1 MTSSSKNNRSGI
13 SAIEWLLILA
23 MVALIVGIG
32 AAAGLGNAPID
43 PIVATSTRTFTPTAT
58 STRTSTPTLLPT
70 ATSPPTPTSIPTDT
84 PTPTALPRPSGA
96 FIPTIVV
103 TAGEVIS
110 GTPVPTQMPLVDQ
123 PSGAINILLLGT
135 DQRPGESGYRTDSI
149 IVVGVNP
156 NRQYVTLLSIPR
168 DLWVYVPIE
177 DKFDRLN
184 TVDAWGESHQVPGG
198 SASLIKQ
205 TLLYNLGIPID
216 YYARVNFTGI
226 KQIVD
231 RVGGVEV
238 LAFCPLYDVFP
249 DVPDNQSDIISDPAQ
264 LATVLTGTIDIP
276 TPGLYTFDGK
286 HALWFARSRE
296 STNDFDRSRRQQ
308 QVLRAI
314 WAKIKANGLIAQLPS
329 LWADV
334 TSIVQTDLS
343 VNDVAYLASFASQL
357 DDSHIKLRA
366 IDKLSTDGFVAAN
379 GAEVL
384 AIAPDRVSAV
394 LQEAFEPPLTNVA
407 SQASAQI
414 EVWNGSGQANWDLLA
429 IDRLRSEGF
438 VVTSYGPADHVYS
451 ETQVI
456 NFNATTKGSRVSQLA
471 RLFNVRSSA
480 NLISQPTENS
490 AINYRLIVGADFNSC
505 LPPPAPVQFAPT
517 PAPTATAV
525 P

>member
-1 MTSSSKNNRSGI
+1 MLIVLIVAVVLLLSGI
-13 SAIEWLLILA
+13 LGLGNLPAA
-23 MVALIVGIG
+23 DPIVGI
-32 AAAGLGNAPID
+32 
-43 PIVATSTRTFTPTAT
+43 STRTATATPTSTVTPTPTFIPT
-58 STRTSTPTLLPT
+58 STSTATPTNT
-70 ATSPPTPTSIPTDT
+70 PTPTSP
-84 PTPTALPRPSGA
+84 PRPSGA
-96 FIPTIVV
+96 ILPLIFV

-110 GTPVPTQMPLVDQ
+110 GTPVPTQMPYIDQ
-123 PSGAINILLLGT
+123 PEGSINILLLGT
-135 DQRPGESGYRTDSI
+135 DQRPTSGGYRTDSI
-149 IVVGVNP
+149 FVIGVNP
-156 NRQYVTLLSIPR
+156 QRQYVTMLSIPR

-177 DKFDRLN
+177 DKFDRIN
-184 TVDAWGESHQVPGG
+184 TVDAWGESHKVPGG

-216 YYARVNFTGI
+216 YYARIDFSGV

-249 DVPDNQSDIISDPAQ
+249 DVSDDQSDIISDPAL

-276 TPGLYTFDGK
+276 SPGLYTLDGK
-286 HALWFARSRE
+286 HALWFARSRK
-296 STNDFDRSRRQQ
+296 STGDFDRSRRQQ

-314 WAKIKANGLIAQLPS
+314 WAKIKANGLISQLPS
-329 LWADV
+329 LWGDV

-343 VNDVAYLASFASQL
+343 VNDVGYLATFAAQL
-357 DDSHIKLRA
+357 DDSRIKQRA

-394 LQEAFEPPLTNVA
+394 LQEAFEPPLTNVT

-429 IDRLRSEGF
+429 INRLRSEGF

-451 ETQVI
+451 QTQVI
-456 NFNATTKGSRVSQLA
+456 NFNTTVKGSRSSQLA
-471 RLFNVRSSA
+471 RLFNVRSSS
-480 NLISQPTENS
+480 NLIDQPTANS
-490 AINYRLIVGADFNSC
+490 PINYRLIVGSDFNSC
-505 LPPPAPVQFAPT
+505 LPPPAPVQFPT
-517 PAPTATAV
+517 PTPTASPV